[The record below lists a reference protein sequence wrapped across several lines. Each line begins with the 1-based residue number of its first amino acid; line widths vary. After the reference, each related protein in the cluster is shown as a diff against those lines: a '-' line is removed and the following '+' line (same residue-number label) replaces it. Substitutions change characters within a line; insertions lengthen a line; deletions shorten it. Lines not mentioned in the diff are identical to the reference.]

1 MRLMVAIVAI
11 AVSTLVWGE
20 TIALSPIG
28 GATTSASESASV
40 SDVVKVRGKG
50 VGTTRDE
57 ALKDAYRDAVERA
70 VGLFVDAEQMVK
82 NDEIIT
88 DEILTQSNAYIK
100 KCDVV
105 KVETVGGIVKIGIL
119 AQVVRRPLSKRIKD
133 VMPPQAYD
141 LEAGALNVHAAMV
154 TEMKRNDD
162 AAALVKKLLS
172 DFNPITQLMKVGLV
186 SPKPTILPVKGDD
199 SRVNLA
205 YLMKVE
211 LDEQK
216 YKEVFVPKFKQV
228 FDQISL
234 TKPKMV
240 RMTDI
245 TTKVRTEC
253 SVFRKEGDYGEG
265 LRKYMSHY
273 SEEND
278 ISGLECRGCYD
289 DLRLYSGNV
298 HGKLTSFY
306 PDSDVWNYSIWCGGV
321 KFLDMRP
328 YEKYDQLTGSMEILL
343 WADSNST
350 GCKAHLYTVDE
361 KVALVIEEWKQKI
374 ANLTT
379 EYNIV
384 FKDHS
389 GEEISAFSW
398 MFQPDDQKENNCVLN
413 NVSSVDG
420 GLCLDDG
427 SKRRLLVISHLVR
440 GWAKRYVEWKAFE
453 FHSDDVAKI
462 SAVSIELAE

>member
-1 MRLMVAIVAI
+1 MNIKFAVAFALTVVA
-11 AVSTLVWGE
+11 ASVWSG
-20 TIALSPIG
+20 TISLSPIG
-28 GATTSASESASV
+28 GDTQSASSA
-40 SDVVKVRGKG
+40 DEVVKVKAKG
-50 VGTTRDE
+50 VGADKTE

-70 VGLFVDAEQMVK
+70 VGMFVDAEQMVK
-82 NDEIIT
+82 NDEAIK

-100 KCDVV
+100 KCDVLSEQTQNGV
-105 KVETVGGIVKIGIL
+105 VVVSVL
-119 AQVVRRPLSKRIKD
+119 AYVVRQPLAKRIRV
-133 VMPPQAYD
+133 VMPPQTYN
-141 LEAGALNVHAAMV
+141 LESGALNVHASMV
-154 TEMKRNDD
+154 TELKRNED
-162 AAALVKKLLS
+162 AAALVKKMLS

-186 SPKPTILPVKGDD
+186 SPKPTILPVKGDE

-205 YLMKVE
+205 YLMKIE

-216 YKEVFVPKFKQV
+216 YRDVVVPKFKQI

-234 TKPKMV
+234 TKPKLV
-240 RMTDI
+240 RLTDV
-245 TTKVRTEC
+245 TTKVRNEN
-253 SVFRKEGDYGEG
+253 SVFQKEGDYGEG

-273 SEEND
+273 SEEHG
-278 ISGLECRGCYD
+278 ISGLVCSGCYD
-289 DLRLYSGNV
+289 GLRLYSGNV

-306 PDSDVWNYSIWCGGV
+306 PDSDVWNYSIYCGGL
-321 KFLDMRP
+321 KFIDMRP
-328 YEKYDQLTGSMEILL
+328 YDKYNQLTGSMEILL
-343 WADSNST
+343 WTEPNST
-350 GCKAHLYTVDE
+350 GCKAYLYTVDE

-398 MFQPDDQKENNCVLN
+398 MFQPDDHKENNCILN

-420 GLCLDDG
+420 GLRMEDG
-427 SKRRLLVISHLVR
+427 SNRRLLVINHLVR
-440 GWAKRYVEWKAFE
+440 GWAKRYVEWKSFE